1 MVKIEFTP
9 LSLDRKIFPFKKG
22 FKKVWSLV
30 HEISGKNKAYAGKI
44 DGATEED
51 RVMTWQNQFQNLLGI
66 PPVVSER
73 LRDLPVINQGD
84 VMDSEFTREEYRKVV
99 DTILWRKERMAGGAD
114 GIRPEVLK
122 RGGEELDR
130 VVLGLCTRALNSG
143 DTPTQWSEMNIVPV
157 PKSGPLNKVANYC
170 GISMR
175 PMITK
180 VINKMILMRIRPT
193 IESVL
198 RKNQNSFRPGRGA
211 VPHIIALRRILEAI
225 RDKKLP
231 ATITFIDLE
240 KPLIPWIGVT
250 CLRY

>member
-1 MVKIEFTP
+1 M
-9 LSLDRKIFPFKKG
+9 
-22 FKKVWSLV
+22 
-30 HEISGKNKAYAGKI
+30 
-44 DGATEED
+44 
-51 RVMTWQNQFQNLLGI
+51 
-66 PPVVSER
+66 
-73 LRDLPVINQGD
+73 
-84 VMDSEFTREEYRKVV
+84 
-99 DTILWRKERMAGGAD
+99 
-114 GIRPEVLK
+114 
-122 RGGEELDR
+122 
-130 VVLGLCTRALNSG
+130 
-143 DTPTQWSEMNIVPV
+143 VPV

-198 RKNQNSFRPGRGA
+198 RKNQDSFRPGRGA